1 MKKRQFLSTATA
13 SLAGAFA
20 ISAVP
25 AYAAAAATGRSQAA
39 APAVLTIFGA
49 IERSNRGP
57 TDPVIDQMMHKQNLQ
72 FSSAFTFDLAALA
85 KMPAVTINPTL
96 EYDSKPHQLR
106 GPRLADV
113 LDMLGASRA
122 PQTQIVF
129 HSVDGYMPQ
138 LSFAQLRK
146 YGYILATHIDGKPLA
161 IGGLGPIFAIYD
173 ADRIA
178 EEAQK
183 PLNQRFALCPW
194 GLYCIE
200 VVASK

>member
-13 SLAGAFA
+13 SIAGALGM
-20 ISAVP
+20 IAVSP
-25 AYAAAAATGRSQAA
+25 DVSAAAKGTSQAA
-39 APAVLTIFGA
+39 APAVLTITGA

-57 TDPVIDQMMHKQNLQ
+57 TDPVIDQMMHKQNVQ
-72 FSSAFTFDLAALA
+72 FSSAFAFDLGALA
-85 KMPAVTINPTL
+85 KLPAATINPTM

-113 LDMLGASRA
+113 LDMLGASKA
-122 PQTQIVF
+122 PETQIVF

-146 YGYILATHIDGKPLA
+146 YGYILATHIDGKPMS
-161 IGGLGPIFAIYD
+161 IGGFGPIFAIYD

-178 EEAQK
+178 EQAQK
-183 PLNQRFALCPW
+183 PLSQRFTLCPW

-200 VVASK
+200 VVAGK

>member
-13 SLAGAFA
+13 SLAGALG

-25 AYAAAAATGRSQAA
+25 AYAAATAASRPQTA
-39 APAVLTIFGA
+39 APAVLTVFGA

-57 TDPVIDQMMHKQNLQ
+57 TDPVIDQMMHKQSVQ
-72 FSSAFTFDLAALA
+72 FDSAYTFDLAALA
-85 KMPAVTINPTL
+85 KLPAVTINPTL
-96 EYDSKPHQLR
+96 EYDAKPHQLR

-113 LDMLGASRA
+113 LDMLGASKA

-173 ADRIA
+173 ADRVA
-178 EEAQK
+178 EQAQK

-200 VVASK
+200 VAVSK

>member
-1 MKKRQFLSTATA
+1 MKKRQFLWTAGL
-13 SLAGAFA
+13 SLAGTLG
-20 ISAVP
+20 ISAAP
-25 AYAAAAATGRSQAA
+25 AYAIAAAKNT
-39 APAVLTIFGA
+39 APAVLTITGA

-57 TDPVIDQMMHKQNLQ
+57 VDPVIDQMMHKQNVQ
-72 FSSAFTFDLAALA
+72 FASAFTFDLAALA
-85 KMPAVTINPTL
+85 KLPAVTINPTL

-113 LDMLGASRA
+113 LDMLGASKA
-122 PQTQIVF
+122 PETQIVF

-146 YGYILATHIDGKPLA
+146 YGYILATHIDGKPMG
-161 IGGLGPIFAIYD
+161 IGGFGPVFAIYD

-178 EEAQK
+178 EQAQK
-183 PLNQRFALCPW
+183 PLDQRFALCPW

-200 VVASK
+200 VVAGK

>member
-1 MKKRQFLSTATA
+1 MKKRQFLSTAA
-13 SLAGAFA
+13 GSLAGALG

-25 AYAAAAATGRSQAA
+25 AYAAAAAKSAA
-39 APAVLTIFGA
+39 QTAGPAVLTIAGA

-57 TDPVIDQMMHKQNLQ
+57 VDPVIDQMMHKQNVQ
-72 FSSAFTFDLAALA
+72 FSRAFAFDLAALA
-85 KMPAVTINPTL
+85 KLPAVTINPTL

-113 LDMLGASRA
+113 LDSLGASKT
-122 PQTQIVF
+122 PGTQIVF

-138 LSFAQLRK
+138 LSFAQLRQ
-146 YGYILATHIDGKPLA
+146 YGYILATHIDGKPMA
-161 IGGLGPIFAIYD
+161 IGGFGPVFAIYD

-178 EEAQK
+178 EQAQK

-200 VVASK
+200 VVAGK

>member
-13 SLAGAFA
+13 SIAGALGTL
-20 ISAVP
+20 AVSLDVR
-25 AYAAAAATGRSQAA
+25 AAAKGVSEAAMPT
-39 APAVLTIFGA
+39 VLTITGA
-49 IERSNRGP
+49 IQRSNRGP
-57 TDPVIDQMMHKQNLQ
+57 TDAVVDQMMHKQNVQ
-72 FSSAFTFDLAALA
+72 FSSAFAFDLAALA
-85 KMPAVTINPTL
+85 RLPAVTINPTL

-113 LDMLGASRA
+113 LDMLGASKA
-122 PQTQIVF
+122 PETQIVF

-146 YGYILATHIDGKPLA
+146 YGYILATHIDGKPMS
-161 IGGLGPIFAIYD
+161 IGGFGPIFAIYD

-178 EEAQK
+178 EQAQK

-200 VVASK
+200 VVAGK